1 MENHLASGA
10 SNRSQ
15 RAQRFAI
22 QAPLRYRESNDVE
35 WLEGR
40 TENISDSGVLFRA
53 LEILQPDTPVELTF
67 VLPVKNRGAGGATVF
82 CHGRTVRTI
91 LPAATDESPSI
102 AVKILKYRL
111 NRGE

>member
-1 MENHLASGA
+1 MGNPLASGA
-10 SNRSQ
+10 STRSE

-22 QAPLRYRESNDVE
+22 QAPLRYRETNDVQ
-35 WLEGR
+35 WLEGH
-40 TENISDSGVLFRA
+40 TENISNSGVLFRA
-53 LEILQPDTPVELTF
+53 SEILRPDIPVELTF
-67 VLPVKNRGAGGATVF
+67 VLPVNKRGEVSATVF